1 MTNKE
6 VTAWAER
13 FWLSVGHVE
22 PFPRSL
28 ESSVAW
34 ALPLAVVKLP
44 HLGLFNMNEWLIQKG
59 VISRCP
65 TQDRRL
71 HACLFAKVGHGLV
84 FLDGSDPDD
93 ERRFSL
99 AHEVVHFISDYLEP
113 RNRALALLGDAGRDV
128 LDGRRS
134 PTPEERLRGVLH
146 NVELGTYTHLIERS
160 SAGSVTS
167 IQTLEAEDRA
177 DRLALELIAP
187 RLTVLACLKKRQVI
201 WRSPTALEIAQEILA
216 HEYGLPFSVAKR
228 YGEMLIMS
236 RRPSRTFREW
246 LGGK

>member
-13 FWLSVGHVE
+13 FWLSAGRVE

-28 ESSVAW
+28 ESSVVW
-34 ALPLAVVKLP
+34 ALPLAVIKLP

-59 VISRCP
+59 IIARCP
-65 TQDRRL
+65 AQDRRL
-71 HACLFAKVGHGLV
+71 RACLFAKAGCGFV
-84 FLDGSDPDD
+84 FLDGNGPDD

-113 RNRALALLGDAGRDV
+113 RNRALTLLGDAGRDV
-128 LDGRRS
+128 LDGRRP

-146 NVELGTYTHLIERS
+146 NVEFSTYTHLIERS
-160 SAGSVTS
+160 PAGSVTS

-187 RLTVLACLKKRQVI
+187 RLTVLAFLKKRNVT
-201 WRSPTALEIAQEILA
+201 WWSPTALEIAQEILA
-216 HEYGLPFSVAKR
+216 HEYGLPVSVAKR

-236 RRPSRTFREW
+236 RRPSRTFKEW

>member
-6 VTAWAER
+6 VASWAER
-13 FWLSVGHVE
+13 FWLSVGCVE

-34 ALPLAVVKLP
+34 ALPLAVIKLP

-59 VISRCP
+59 IISLCP
-65 TQDRRL
+65 TQNRRL
-71 HACLFAKVGHGLV
+71 QACLFAKAGHGLV

-113 RNRALALLGDAGRDV
+113 RNRVLALLGDAGRDV
-128 LDGRRS
+128 LDGRRP
-134 PTPEERLRGVLH
+134 PTPEERLRGMLH

-160 SAGSVTS
+160 STGSVTS

-177 DRLALELIAP
+177 DRLALGSGLITGVFLAS
-187 RLTVLACLKKRQVI
+187 RL
-201 WRSPTALEIAQEILA
+201 
-216 HEYGLPFSVAKR
+216 
-228 YGEMLIMS
+228 
-236 RRPSRTFREW
+236 
-246 LGGK
+246 